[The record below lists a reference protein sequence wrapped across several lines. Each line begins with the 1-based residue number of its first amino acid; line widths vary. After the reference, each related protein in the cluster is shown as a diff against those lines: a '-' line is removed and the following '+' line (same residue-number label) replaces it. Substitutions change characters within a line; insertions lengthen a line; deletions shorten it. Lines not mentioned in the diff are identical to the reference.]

1 MFDAARDLVFTNSAD
16 GKTIMSGGYRIK
28 KIFGT
33 AKNKHGGGS
42 GKRKNKKEYH
52 EEVENLYKENYGIP
66 MGLLFLSPKFSVE
79 QQQQEQEQKVSAY
92 THAHENDDAAAAAVA
107 AIGELELVMSPQ
119 QSQLII
125 SDPDHNNNNCV
136 FKEDATEII
145 SNEVDPEVFQI
156 LLNNTVTDH
165 NHNHTNHANFSKRV
179 TKKRNA
185 NDDDLKSVKLY
196 KKIYMRRKTRKHNN
210 N

>member
-28 KIFGT
+28 KLFGT
-33 AKNKHGGGS
+33 SKNKHGG

-52 EEVENLYKENYGIP
+52 EDEFENLYKENYGIP
-66 MGLLFLSPKFSVE
+66 MGLLFLSPKFRVE
-79 QQQQEQEQKVSAY
+79 QQEQQQKVYA
-92 THAHENDDAAAAAVA
+92 HAPAHENDNAASAAAT
-107 AIGELELVMSPQ
+107 AIGELELVISPQ
-119 QSQLII
+119 QSQLVI
-125 SDPDHNNNNCV
+125 SDDYNNNNCML
-136 FKEDATEII
+136 KEDATQIT
-145 SNEVDPEVFQI
+145 SNEVDPELFQI

-165 NHNHTNHANFSKRV
+165 NHNHNHVGSSSTRRV

-185 NDDDLKSVKLY
+185 NIDDDDLKNEKLY

>member
-1 MFDAARDLVFTNSAD
+1 MCAHA
-16 GKTIMSGGYRIK
+16 
-28 KIFGT
+28 
-33 AKNKHGGGS
+33 
-42 GKRKNKKEYH
+42 
-52 EEVENLYKENYGIP
+52 
-66 MGLLFLSPKFSVE
+66 
-79 QQQQEQEQKVSAY
+79 
-92 THAHENDDAAAAAVA
+92 HAHENDDAAAAAVA
-107 AIGELELVMSPQ
+107 AVDELELVMSPQ
-119 QSQLII
+119 QSQLMI
-125 SDPDHNNNNCV
+125 SDPDHNNCV

-145 SNEVDPEVFQI
+145 SNEVDPELFQI

-165 NHNHTNHANFSKRV
+165 NHADSSKRV

>member
-52 EEVENLYKENYGIP
+52 EEEVENLYKENYGIP
-66 MGLLFLSPKFSVE
+66 MGLLFFSPKFRVE
-79 QQQQEQEQKVSAY
+79 QQQQEQEQKVCAHA
-92 THAHENDDAAAAAVA
+92 HAHENDDAAAAAVA
-107 AIGELELVMSPQ
+107 AVDELELVMSPQ
-119 QSQLII
+119 QSQLMI
-125 SDPDHNNNNCV
+125 SDPDHNNCV

-145 SNEVDPEVFQI
+145 SNEVDPELFQI

-165 NHNHTNHANFSKRV
+165 NHADSSKRV

>member
-16 GKTIMSGGYRIK
+16 GQTIMSGGYRIK
-28 KIFGT
+28 KLFGT
-33 AKNKHGGGS
+33 AKNKHGGG
-42 GKRKNKKEYH
+42 KRKNKKEYH
-52 EEVENLYKENYGIP
+52 EDEFENLYKENYGIP
-66 MGLLFLSPKFSVE
+66 MGLLFLSPKFHVE
-79 QQQQEQEQKVSAY
+79 QQEQQQKVYAP
-92 THAHENDDAAAAAVA
+92 AHENDNASAAAT
-107 AIGELELVMSPQ
+107 AIGELELVISPQ

-125 SDPDHNNNNCV
+125 SDDYKNCML
-136 FKEDATEII
+136 KEDATQIT
-145 SNEVDPEVFQI
+145 SNEVDPELFQI

-165 NHNHTNHANFSKRV
+165 NNNHSHVGCSRRV

-185 NDDDLKSVKLY
+185 NIDNDNLKNEKLY